1 MPPET
6 IVQEAPKVEAPV
18 VEAPKSDANKPS
30 EQMFQVKVNGKVEE
44 WPLSKVIE
52 RAQKSEGAE
61 QAMKKAAEYE
71 KAFGNF
77 VSQSQNPAQL
87 IALLG
92 SDAFKYDE
100 AKQEALMTAML
111 DSKKPNIVEAVKKW
125 IYKNEIEPS
134 TLTPDQK
141 RLRELEDY
149 QAKTQT
155 QLKADA
161 EAKQKAEDDAKSSE
175 AWNKMRL
182 DIGAQ
187 IKAAQLPEKP
197 GVVKRMI
204 AYGQLYVKQGKYPDF
219 ADCAKRVKAD
229 LINEMK
235 DIYSALT
242 EDDILTLMDEDTP
255 QKINKALLKKL
266 NAGANGTNG
275 KEEKKPLGPKATK
288 EETRKMF
295 RELRRKIGS
304 E

>member
-6 IVQEAPKVEAPV
+6 VAAPAPEVEAPV
-18 VEAPKSDANKPS
+18 VPETKEAPKSAEK
-30 EQMFQVKVNGKVEE
+30 MYQVKVNGKVEE
-44 WPLSKVIE
+44 WPESKVIE

-77 VSQSQNPAQL
+77 VAQSQNPAQL
-87 IALLG
+87 IALLE
-92 SDAFKYDE
+92 SPALKYDD
-100 AKQEALMTAML
+100 AKQEALVTAML
-111 DSKKPNIVEAVKKW
+111 DSKKPHLIEAVKKW
-125 IYKNEIEPS
+125 IYKNEIEPT
-134 TLTPDQK
+134 TLSDGEKLK
-141 RLRELEDY
+141 RLEASITAERKAQTDEQE
-149 QAKTQT
+149 KT
-155 QLKADA
+155 KADA
-161 EAKQKAEDDAKSSE
+161 DAQA

-204 AYGQLYVKQGKYPDF
+204 AYGQLYVKQGQYPNF
-219 ADCAKRVKAD
+219 ADCAKRVKLD

-235 DIYSALT
+235 EIYSGLT
-242 EDDILTLMDEDTP
+242 EDDILNLMDEETP

-266 NAGANGTNG
+266 NAGAKGTNG
-275 KEEKKPLGPKATK
+275 TEQRKPDGKKPTR
-288 EETRKMF
+288 EETKKLF
-295 RELRRKIGS
+295 RDLRRKIGS